1 MLVLVD
7 LIVSTGHE
15 VFVGKRM
22 FGAYGISVV
31 DEVGTHGV
39 ARDVMLGEAEG
50 GAYVEKF
57 NHLVGYLK
65 VEIEE
70 KLILFLVKGTYVVLI
85 VWKER
90 ALSVG

>member
-1 MLVLVD
+1 MLVD

-22 FGAYGISVV
+22 FGTYGVSVV

-57 NHLVGYLK
+57 NHLVGYLE

-70 KLILFLVKGTYVVLI
+70 KLILFLVEWAYVVLI
-85 VWKER
+85 VWKEG

>member
-1 MLVLVD
+1 MLVD

-15 VFVGKRM
+15 VFVRKRM
-22 FGAYGISVV
+22 LRAYGVSVV
-31 DEVGTHGV
+31 DEVSVHSV

-50 GAYVEKF
+50 GAYVEKL
-57 NHLVGYLK
+57 NHLVGYLE

-70 KLILFLVKGTYVVLI
+70 KLILFLVEWAYVILI
-85 VWKER
+85 VWEER

>member
-1 MLVLVD
+1 MLVD

-39 ARDVMLGEAEG
+39 ARDVMLGDIEG
-50 GAYVEKF
+50 RTYVEKL

-65 VEIEE
+65 VKIEE
-70 KLILFLVKGTYVVLI
+70 KLILFLVEGTYVVLI
-85 VWKER
+85 VWEER
-90 ALSVG
+90 AFAIGGG

>member
-1 MLVLVD
+1 MLVD

-50 GAYVEKF
+50 GAYVEKL
-57 NHLVGYLK
+57 NHLVGYLE

-70 KLILFLVKGTYVVLI
+70 KLILFLVEWAYVVLI
-85 VWKER
+85 VWKEG